1 MKEEKGKRQLV
12 EENWQ
17 RYQYGMDRGHREYT
31 ETAKRLEGFY
41 LGGSYDR
48 EGVLQPGGHWNEADL
63 DFLASQGRP
72 AYEINQIKPALD
84 SAFGYQ
90 IANRMDIS
98 FAPRSGDATKELAE
112 VRSKVAMQIAD
123 NNRLHWHETDMFQDG
138 MIQQRGY
145 LDNRIDF
152 EDSMV
157 GELRV
162 VSLDPL
168 DVIPDPDAASYDPRH
183 WADVIVVR
191 WLTGDDIAALYG
203 DDKAKLVE
211 ETTDARVMDDYD
223 STDDGAQR
231 NRYGTDLFDYAQNSE
246 GVRVHRVIDRQFWRR
261 ERMPVAVY
269 PGGDIRQLA
278 GDELP
283 EQLERMVTE
292 GVVVTHK
299 VVKRV
304 RWRVS
309 TRDVLLHD
317 DWSPYDRFTVVPFFP
332 FFRRGKTRGM
342 VDNAVGPQQI
352 LNKAVSQAVHI
363 INTTAN
369 SGWMVED
376 GSLANMTEYD
386 LAEYGSSSGVV
397 ISYRKGA
404 GRPEKI
410 PPNAMPHG
418 MDKLI
423 DIGNRFVQ
431 ELTVPDAM
439 RGITDGGESGLA
451 IQSRQHASQQ
461 VLAVSL
467 DNLSRT
473 RHIEAEWIDY
483 AIAKYYNTE
492 RVFRIT
498 RNNPLTGKDEDE
510 RMAINQFDPES
521 GMYLNDMTAGEYD
534 IVVSEQP
541 MQVTF
546 ENSQFQ
552 QIIEMREKGIMIP
565 DSVVVKHSNLADK
578 GEIITMMEESAAP
591 APDPVAEADV
601 ALKQAQADKARA
613 EITERNVRS
622 QYSAIQTAQV
632 IAMLPQTASMADEIY
647 ASAGGVDHNAAP
659 VFPAGGSAN
668 WAVAPPETST
678 NPMTP
683 APPASPEVGAGQGIE
698 TQRISDN
705 IQEQ

>member
-1 MKEEKGKRQLV
+1 MKEEKTEQQLV
-12 EENWQ
+12 EENWR
-17 RYQYGMDRGHREYT
+17 RYQYGMDRGHRAYT
-31 ETAKRLEGFY
+31 EAAKRLEGFY

-48 EGVLQPGGHWNEADL
+48 DGVLQPGGHWNEADL

-72 AYEINQIKPALD
+72 AYEINQIKSAMD

-98 FAPRSGDATKELAE
+98 FKPRSSDSTKELAE
-112 VRSKVAMQIAD
+112 VRSKVAMQIGD

-157 GELRV
+157 GELRI

-168 DVIPDPDAASYDPRH
+168 DVIPDPDAASYDPQH

-191 WLTGDDIAALYG
+191 WLTENDIAALYG
-203 DDKAKLVE
+203 DEKAKLVQE
-211 ETTDARVMDDYD
+211 HADARVTDDYD
-223 STDDGAQR
+223 ISDDGAER
-231 NRYGTDLFDYAQNSE
+231 NRYGTDLYDYAQNSE
-246 GVRVHRVIDRQFWRR
+246 GIRVHRVIDRQFWRR
-261 ERMPVAVY
+261 ERMQVAVY
-269 PGGDIRQLA
+269 PEGDIRQLS

-283 EQLERMVTE
+283 EQLERLAAE
-292 GVVVTHK
+292 GAVITHK

-369 SGWMVED
+369 SGWMVEE
-376 GSLANMTEYD
+376 GSLANMTEHD
-386 LAEYGSSSGVV
+386 LADYGSSSGVV
-397 ISYRKGA
+397 ISYRKNTA
-404 GRPEKI
+404 RPEKI
-410 PPNAMPHG
+410 PTNNMPNG
-418 MDKLI
+418 MDRLI
-423 DIGNRFVQ
+423 DLGNRFVQ
-431 ELTVPDAM
+431 EVTVPEAM
-439 RGITDGGESGLA
+439 RGVSVEGESGIA

-461 VLAVSL
+461 ILAVPL

-473 RHIEAEWIDY
+473 RHMEAAWIDY
-483 AIAKYYNTE
+483 AIAKYYNTQ
-492 RVFRIT
+492 RVYRIT
-498 RNNPLTGKDEDE
+498 RQDPLTGKDEDE
-510 RMAINQFDPES
+510 HMAINQFDPAS
-521 GMYLNDMTAGEYD
+521 GTYLNDMTAGEYD
-534 IVVSEQP
+534 IVISEQP

-552 QIIEMREKGIMIP
+552 QIIEMREKGINIP
-565 DSVVVKHSNLADK
+565 DSVVVKHSNLSDK
-578 GEIITMMEESAAP
+578 GDIISMMENAAAP
-591 APDPVAEADV
+591 APDPVAEAD
-601 ALKQAQADKARA
+601 AELKKAQAERARA

-632 IAMLPQTASMADEIY
+632 IAMMPQTAGMADEIY
-647 ASAGGVDHNAAP
+647 ASAGGVDHNAPP
-659 VFPAGGSAN
+659 VFPASDAGGD
-668 WAVAPPETST
+668 VVPPDTST

-683 APPASPEVGAGQGIE
+683 APPESPAIGAGQGIE
-698 TQRISDN
+698 TQRYTDN
-705 IQEQ
+705 IQG